1 MYRNK
6 REDGRG
12 FGKSSDNV
20 CYRGSTLHF
29 ISIKIEIISV
39 LNWVFYT
46 FGSSYHL
53 FTKDIQ
59 GYLSIPEHYRFQH
72 SFPNISW
79 RSLAGDDQKWE
90 MWNKKEKSEKD
101 PASKTMNSV
110 KWPNSVSCLLP
121 HPVYLIRYLHSYQA
135 VWLAFEEKLFGS
147 WERGWQ
153 ILEYFMCMYLVNWI
167 IPLEFYIR
175 QGEKAHRQNYG
186 I

>member
-121 HPVYLIRYLHSYQA
+121 TLSTSLGTCTAIKQSGLWGKAIWVLRKRLTNSGVLHVHVS
-135 VWLAFEEKLFGS
+135 G
-147 WERGWQ
+147 
-153 ILEYFMCMYLVNWI
+153 
-167 IPLEFYIR
+167 
-175 QGEKAHRQNYG
+175 
-186 I
+186 